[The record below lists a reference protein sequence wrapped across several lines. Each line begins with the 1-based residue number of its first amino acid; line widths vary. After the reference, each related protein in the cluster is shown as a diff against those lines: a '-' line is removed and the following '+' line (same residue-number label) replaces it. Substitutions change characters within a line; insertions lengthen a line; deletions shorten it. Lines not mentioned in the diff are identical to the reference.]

1 MQIVSTIAGLRR
13 ILSEWRAQQLRIG
26 FVPTMG
32 NLHDGHLRLMSVA
45 KGDADRVIASIFVN
59 PTQFGVGEDFSAYP
73 RTEQDDQQKLMAIG
87 VDLLFMPEVIE
98 MYLANR
104 HTIISVNPLANI
116 HCGLSR
122 PGHFDGVATVVNK
135 FFNIVQPDVAFFGQK
150 DYQQLLVIETM
161 VRDLNIPV
169 DIKSVPI
176 VREIDGL
183 AMSSRNGYLSVEERK
198 CAPMLYQALSRA
210 KDEIMWG
217 NQNFEIIENDAKELL
232 KNNGFLPDYFT
243 ICNGENLQPAQIGQ
257 HDLVILAAAKLGR
270 TRLIDNIHFISKKQ

>member
-104 HTIISVNPLANI
+104 HTIISVNALANI